1 MNGISSY
8 NRKVTMNST
17 CTLVTLSVVMVL
29 VVRSGGSSAGE
40 TDSSGYTAL
49 HYAAR
54 AGHGDIVTVGPVI
67 LSCRGGGDDS
77 QSGI

>member
-1 MNGISSY
+1 MAFVAHHILCPCNELYLYII
-8 NRKVTMNST
+8 
-17 CTLVTLSVVMVL
+17 VTLSVVMVLL

-67 LSCRGGGDDS
+67 LSC
-77 QSGI
+77 

>member
-1 MNGISSY
+1 M
-8 NRKVTMNST
+8 
-17 CTLVTLSVVMVL
+17 TLSVVTVL

-67 LSCRGGGDDS
+67 LSC
-77 QSGI
+77 